1 MSNLYQL
8 TNNYE
13 TVLNMLYD
21 EDADEQM
28 ILDTLETIEGEIED
42 KADNY
47 AKIIKELEAKQSA
60 RKEEAKRLTE
70 SAKVFENR
78 VKALKSNLF
87 NSMKATGKTKFATD
101 LFSFNIAKNGG
112 KQPLTIDGEV
122 PEEYTKAVIEND
134 TDKIRQALENG
145 ETAESLQISEE
156 TLKEIQGLQKQLE
169 ENVDVNDLQSI
180 GNDIYDL
187 QRSIIKSKVAS
198 QMNVKPE
205 DITLKSYYEASDGSE
220 IESIKIAGEYKSED
234 ILILEDKLP
243 KEVEN
248 YISSIVNTQRQ
259 MGKVEN
265 GEFNKGKIIKE
276 YKEALEESSEFAAGD
291 LKIETKK
298 GDGILNTKK
307 VTKMTYTQTKQKDLQ
322 EKESQEQDEER

>member
-28 ILDTLETIEGEIED
+28 ILDTLEAIEGEIED
-42 KADNY
+42 KANNY
-47 AKIIKELEAKQSA
+47 AKIIKELEAKQNA

-78 VKALKSNLF
+78 VKALKNNLF

-112 KQPLTIDGEV
+112 KQTLTIDGEV

-145 ETAESLQISEE
+145 EKLIFAHLEPRGESL
-156 TLKEIQGLQKQLE
+156 
-169 ENVDVNDLQSI
+169 
-180 GNDIYDL
+180 
-187 QRSIIKSKVAS
+187 RIK
-198 QMNVKPE
+198 
-205 DITLKSYYEASDGSE
+205 
-220 IESIKIAGEYKSED
+220 
-234 ILILEDKLP
+234 
-243 KEVEN
+243 
-248 YISSIVNTQRQ
+248 
-259 MGKVEN
+259 
-265 GEFNKGKIIKE
+265 
-276 YKEALEESSEFAAGD
+276 
-291 LKIETKK
+291 
-298 GDGILNTKK
+298 
-307 VTKMTYTQTKQKDLQ
+307 
-322 EKESQEQDEER
+322 